1 MKLIFILIG
10 LLFFACTE
18 KKIEIGKETNIPV
31 SKAMGNFESTGFAK
45 AVDPINFNFPA
56 DHGPHEK
63 FKTEWWYF
71 TGNLTTADSKKF
83 GYQFTIF
90 RTALAPYNVR
100 SSSRWKSNQMY
111 MGHFAVSDIDNDEF
125 YFDEKFSRN
134 GNNLAGA
141 TIENIFNVWIEDWEI
156 IQVGDSIFFD
166 LPKLKIISEMENV
179 KINLML
185 KALKPR
191 ILQGDNGLSQKGIE
205 IGNASYYYSY
215 TRLETKGTITLN
227 KDKYEVNGN
236 SWMDRE
242 WSTSALGKDQVGWDW
257 FALQLNHNT
266 DLMYYQMRKI
276 DGTADNFSKGVIVD
290 SLGNKI
296 SYGKEDVI
304 LKVNDY
310 WTSPLGTKY
319 PSGWLL
325 EIPKRNLSLT
335 IKPALKNQ
343 FMDVAVKYWEGSVN
357 VSGITNGKIILGS
370 GYVEL
375 TAY

>member
-1 MKLIFILIG
+1 MKLIFILVG

-45 AVDPINFNFPA
+45 AVDPINFNFPT

-71 TGNLTTADSKKF
+71 TGNLTTATNKKF

-90 RTALAPYNVR
+90 RTSIIPDSLTTHSNWR
-100 SSSRWKSNQMY
+100 SNQIY
-111 MGHFAVSDIDNDEF
+111 MGHFAVTDITNDKF
-125 YFDEKFSRN
+125 YFNEKFSRN

-141 TIENIFNVWIEDWEI
+141 VIDNYFHVWLEDWEI
-156 IQVGDSIFFD
+156 KQTGDSVYYD
-166 LPKLKIISEMENV
+166 LPKLKINAKMENA
-179 KINLML
+179 KINIFL
-185 KALKPR
+185 KAKKPK
-191 ILQGDNGLSQKGIE
+191 ILQGDNGLSQKGSE

-227 KDKYEVNGN
+227 NSEYEVNGN

-242 WSTSALGKDQVGWDW
+242 WSTSALGTDQVGWDW
-257 FALQLNHNT
+257 FALQLNDNT
-266 DLMYYQMRKI
+266 ELMYYQMRKI

-296 SYGKEDVI
+296 SFGKEDII

-343 FMDVAVKYWEGSVN
+343 FMDVAVKYWEGSVE
-357 VSGITNGKIILGS
+357 VSGLKNGENIFGR

-375 TAY
+375 TGY